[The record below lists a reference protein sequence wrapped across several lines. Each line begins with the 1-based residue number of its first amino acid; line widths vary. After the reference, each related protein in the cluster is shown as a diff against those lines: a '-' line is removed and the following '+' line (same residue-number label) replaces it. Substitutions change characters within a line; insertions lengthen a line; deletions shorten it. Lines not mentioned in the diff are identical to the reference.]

1 MHPLLKLRQFCAFA
15 AVPLRQPISP
25 MSSVAGLTPM
35 SNKHQIRGVV
45 FDMDG
50 TLTIPCIDFAKMYA
64 ECGVPKVPGADV
76 LKHIA
81 SLNDEGERQRCLKVI
96 EDHEERARQQVEM
109 MSGCAELL
117 HWLDKR
123 QIRRGLITRNVKA
136 SIMHFNSRCLQPH
149 GLASFDPALSRE
161 CISPVK
167 PHPAALHYIADQ
179 WNVSPSSL
187 LMVGDSAADDVVIG
201 NRAGTLTALLHYP
214 QAKGGGLTLDQ
225 LTEEQKPTHIVSSL
239 KELQELLQNNYTFL
253 R

>member
-1 MHPLLKLRQFCAFA
+1 MYPLLKLCRYCAIT
-15 AVPLRQPISP
+15 VPLRKSILQ
-25 MSSVAGLTPM
+25 MSSVAGRHARG
-35 SNKHQIRGVV
+35 NKRQICGIV

-50 TLTIPCIDFAKMYA
+50 TLTVPCIDFAKMYA

-117 HWLDKR
+117 HWLDKK

-167 PHPAALHYIADQ
+167 PHPAALNYIANQ
-179 WNVSPSSL
+179 WKVPPSSL
-187 LMVGDSAADDVVIG
+187 LMVGDSAADDIVIG
-201 NRAGTLTALLHYP
+201 NRAGALTALLHYP

-239 KELQELLQNNYTFL
+239 EELQKLLENNYTFS
-253 R
+253 RG